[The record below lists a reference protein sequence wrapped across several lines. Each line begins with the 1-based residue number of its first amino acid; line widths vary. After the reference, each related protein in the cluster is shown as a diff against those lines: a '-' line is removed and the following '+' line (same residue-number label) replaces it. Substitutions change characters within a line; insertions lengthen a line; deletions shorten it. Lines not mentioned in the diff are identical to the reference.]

1 MNISYILNNCYSCS
15 VESIKNCKIRSE
27 KLEKIITLIGDI
39 ANAGFD
45 FTVRGFARTLDIS
58 RDFIN
63 KALSYYM
70 YPFLMIFSKS
80 LQETRG
86 RKSFEYHH
94 PEIFSQLHDICK
106 FVEHADKGLQDHII
120 YIDYTL
126 SEMKEQLI
134 IRYNYSKEDAPCEH
148 TISRILKDY
157 FGYKL
162 TKVDKKQ
169 VLKKIPETDEIFS
182 NVKLKFLEL
191 ELSGD
196 DTIGWSIDDK
206 AKKKLGNISE
216 NGKSYAKKEANDHDT
231 EYSEIVT
238 PFGILDLKTNQTYVY
253 CTNNNSTAEFK
264 VDCMEERLKEELT
277 KNPNIKKL
285 MLFLDNGPE
294 NNSSRSLW
302 IYKLVELVKKYNIII
317 ELVYYPPY
325 HSKYNKIEHYWGVL
339 QRKWSKEIIKSDKK
353 LVEVINN
360 TKWHDINSQ
369 GYYITREYNKGIK
382 IEKNIMNEI
391 YKNNIS
397 YRNENIKKWSLIIT
411 P

>member
-45 FTVRGFARTLDIS
+45 FTVRGFARTLDVS

-134 IRYNYSKEDAPCEH
+134 IRS
-148 TISRILKDY
+148 
-157 FGYKL
+157 
-162 TKVDKKQ
+162 
-169 VLKKIPETDEIFS
+169 
-182 NVKLKFLEL
+182 
-191 ELSGD
+191 
-196 DTIGWSIDDK
+196 
-206 AKKKLGNISE
+206 
-216 NGKSYAKKEANDHDT
+216 
-231 EYSEIVT
+231 
-238 PFGILDLKTNQTYVY
+238 
-253 CTNNNSTAEFK
+253 
-264 VDCMEERLKEELT
+264 
-277 KNPNIKKL
+277 
-285 MLFLDNGPE
+285 
-294 NNSSRSLW
+294 
-302 IYKLVELVKKYNIII
+302 
-317 ELVYYPPY
+317 
-325 HSKYNKIEHYWGVL
+325 
-339 QRKWSKEIIKSDKK
+339 
-353 LVEVINN
+353 
-360 TKWHDINSQ
+360 
-369 GYYITREYNKGIK
+369 
-382 IEKNIMNEI
+382 
-391 YKNNIS
+391 
-397 YRNENIKKWSLIIT
+397 
-411 P
+411 